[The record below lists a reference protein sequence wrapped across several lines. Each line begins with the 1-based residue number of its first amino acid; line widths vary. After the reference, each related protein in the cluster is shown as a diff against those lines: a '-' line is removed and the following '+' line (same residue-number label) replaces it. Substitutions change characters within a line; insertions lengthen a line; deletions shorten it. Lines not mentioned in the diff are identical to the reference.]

1 MHLPDERNKVARA
14 RRRHQQLMYVW
25 LESSTTGN
33 TTQWLQR
40 ERKVSNIACAFLQ
53 TEDHLT
59 ISSKKVFGCCELDA
73 KNVTSTCA

>member
-40 ERKVSNIACAFLQ
+40 ERKVSNIACAFLRFQ
-53 TEDHLT
+53 A
-59 ISSKKVFGCCELDA
+59 KKVFGCCELDA